1 MIKNNDGIVKGRF
14 VKFDIGDLELTS
26 ELEEALE
33 ILDSDCAN
41 GCGGTWLISE
51 SGEDDADFEA
61 EFMDMPTDTLYF
73 VDGEWSEDPPEED
86 EEDEEDD
93 DDTEYA
99 LVG

>member
-1 MIKNNDGIVKGRF
+1 MIKNKHGIVKGSF
-14 VKFDIGDLELTS
+14 VKFDIGNLELTP

-41 GCGGTWLISE
+41 GCGGTWSVYV
-51 SGEDDADFEA
+51 SDEDGVEFEA
-61 EFMDMPTDTLYF
+61 EFMDMPTDTLFF
-73 VDGEWSEDPPEED
+73 VDGEWTDDLPE

-93 DDTEYA
+93 DDVEYF

>member
-1 MIKNNDGIVKGRF
+1 MKSKNGIVKGNF
-14 VKFDIGDLELTS
+14 VKFDIGNLELTQ

-41 GCGGTWLISE
+41 GCGGTWSVCV
-51 SGEDDADFEA
+51 SDEDGADFEA
-61 EFMDMPTDTLYF
+61 EFMDMPTDTLFF
-73 VDGEWSEDPPEED
+73 VDGEWTENLPEEED
-86 EEDEEDD
+86 EDDDDD

>member
-1 MIKNNDGIVKGRF
+1 MTKNKDGIVKANF
-14 VKFDIGDLELTS
+14 VNFDIGRHELTP

-41 GCGGTWLISE
+41 GCGGTWSVYV
-51 SGEDDADFEA
+51 SDEDGVEFEA
-61 EFMDMPTDTLYF
+61 EFMDMPTDMLFF
-73 VDGEWSEDPPEED
+73 VDGEWTENLPD

-93 DDTEYA
+93 DDTEYG

>member
-1 MIKNNDGIVKGRF
+1 MKSKNGIVKGSF
-14 VKFDIGDLELTS
+14 VKFDIGNLELTP

-41 GCGGTWLISE
+41 GCGGTWSVSE
-51 SGEDDADFEA
+51 SEEDCADFEA
-61 EFMDMPTDTLYF
+61 EFMDMPTDTLFF
-73 VDGEWSEDPPEED
+73 VDGEWTDDLPE

-93 DDTEYA
+93 DDVEYF

>member
-1 MIKNNDGIVKGRF
+1 MKSKNGIVKGNF
-14 VKFDIGDLELTS
+14 VKFDIGNLELTP

-41 GCGGTWLISE
+41 GCGGTWSVSE
-51 SGEDDADFEA
+51 SDEDGADFEA
-61 EFMDMPTDTLYF
+61 EFMDMPTDTLFF
-73 VDGEWSEDPPEED
+73 VDGEWTDDLPEEED
-86 EEDEEDD
+86 EDEEDD